1 MAEKVDTSLDAVDDM
16 VAFMHRRAEGTWA
29 HADAIHVAALLYA
42 LQAKLEEARTERDVA
57 RRERDENAELAKRRT
72 AQLMDAREERDLY
85 GNQWLEAS
93 GELHQLR
100 REARALPPGKTQS
113 ALVALNWLEV
123 HSTTDMPGAKAA
135 WDTIRAALPTQETE

>member
-16 VAFMHRRAEGTWA
+16 VAFMHKRVEGTWV

-42 LQAKLEEARTERDVA
+42 LQAKLEEAQ
-57 RRERDENAELAKRRT
+57 RERDAAKAWHNDMEAEIQDLQADR
-72 AQLMDAREERDLY
+72 DA
-85 GNQWLEAS
+85 A
-93 GELHQLR
+93 
-100 REARALPPGKTQS
+100 EARALPPGKIQS

-135 WDTIRAALPTQETE
+135 WATIRAALPTQETEG